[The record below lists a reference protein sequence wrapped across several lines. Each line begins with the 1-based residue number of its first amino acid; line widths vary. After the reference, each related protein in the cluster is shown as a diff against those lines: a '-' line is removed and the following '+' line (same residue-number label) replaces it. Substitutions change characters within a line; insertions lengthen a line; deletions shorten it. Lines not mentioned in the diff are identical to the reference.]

1 MKILPV
7 INQSIKNTPAFKTYA
22 QSPQTSMQYA
32 YNLPCDTVSFAGR
45 RKKVEVKE
53 DDWLDERD
61 MNSDAILKHLEENN
75 YEQVVKLLEGLEE
88 DDWEPNY
95 CLFDQDNGDHCIMG
109 LTLEKMSDCPQ
120 ASEDYKNLR
129 KIAGYVA
136 AHKDFKYINDSIG
149 EDNLYFALA
158 TFTPEVAI
166 DIIYSDDFQNSL
178 ESVNFEKYLGLAH
191 DQGMVSVEEELKA
204 LQSDAPNA
212 AGGGGEIPHQGDKNV
227 KKTNKIKK
235 IKAPLRKYERNTK
248 PNFPKIIDEVGGI
261 FQAKKDIEEFIIK
274 PWHKDFRDKIIENKL
289 NRPSGFLLSGPPGC
303 GKTYIMKAIA
313 AQTGYDL
320 YEINLANI
328 GDSSGYKT
336 QNDLKDLFDNLEE
349 LYKLTGEPSIV
360 ILDELDSIAM
370 DRKNCQTDWKK
381 DDINALLMVIN
392 NSAQRGVI
400 VVGATNDYDALDSA
414 VKRSGRLDKHI
425 EIGLPDYEEA
435 KDIADKIL
443 ADRPIGS
450 ELYSNIDTLA
460 QKLKGLSPAT
470 ISSILHNAC
479 LNAIYEYKDAATMED
494 FDKMY
499 ESLKRDQKP
508 SGRVRIKGFSADN

>member
-1 MKILPV
+1 
-7 INQSIKNTPAFKTYA
+7 
-22 QSPQTSMQYA
+22 
-32 YNLPCDTVSFAGR
+32 
-45 RKKVEVKE
+45 
-53 DDWLDERD
+53 
-61 MNSDAILKHLEENN
+61 MNV
-75 YEQVVKLLEGLEE
+75 VVKLLEGL
-88 DDWEPNY
+88 DDKDWEPNY
-95 CLFDQDNGDHCIMG
+95 CLFDKENDDNCLMG
-109 LTLEKMSDCPQ
+109 LTLRKMADCPKD
-120 ASEDYKNLR
+120 SEDYKNLR
-129 KIAGYVA
+129 RIAGYIA
-136 AHKDFKYINDSIG
+136 SHDDFKYINDSIG
-149 EDNLYFALA
+149 QDNLYEALA
-158 TFTPEVAI
+158 TYTPEVAI
-166 DIIYSDDFQNSL
+166 DIIYSNDFQNNL
-178 ESVNFEKYLGLAH
+178 EKVDFDKYLGLAH
-191 DQGMVSVEEELKA
+191 DQGMINVEEELKA
-204 LQSDAPNA
+204 LQSDVPNA
-212 AGGGGEIPHQGDKNV
+212 AGGGGELPHQDDNLIKDV
-227 KKTNKIKK
+227 REIKK
-235 IKAPLRKYERNTK
+235 LKAGLRKYELNQN
-248 PNFPKIIDEVGGI
+248 PNDPKSLDEVGGM

-274 PWHKDFRDKIIENKL
+274 PWHKDFREKIIENKL

-320 YEINLANI
+320 YEINLSNI

-336 QNDLKDLFDNLEE
+336 QNDLKKLFDDLEE

-425 EIGLPDYEEA
+425 ELGLPDYEET

-443 ADRPIGS
+443 SERPIAL
-450 ELYSNIDTLA
+450 ELYANIDILA
-460 QKLKGLSPAT
+460 EKLKGMSPAD

-479 LNAIYEYKDAATMED
+479 LNAIYEYKDTATMED

-499 ESLKRDQKP
+499 KALKRDNKP
-508 SGRVRIKGFSADN
+508 SGRVRIKGFHTDN

>member
-7 INQSIKNTPAFKTYA
+7 INQSIKNTLTFKPYQ
-22 QSPQTSMQYA
+22 QSSIQYA
-32 YNLPCDTVSFAGR
+32 YNLPCDMVSFEGR
-45 RKKVEVKE
+45 KKKVEQQE
-53 DDWLDERD
+53 DDWIDERD
-61 MNSDAILKHLEENN
+61 MNSDAILKHLDEDN
-75 YEQVVKLLEGLEE
+75 YDQVVKLLEGL
-88 DDWEPNY
+88 DDKDWEPNY
-95 CLFDQDNGDHCIMG
+95 CLFDKENDDNCLMG
-109 LTLEKMSDCPQ
+109 LTLRKMADCPKD
-120 ASEDYKNLR
+120 SEDYKNLR
-129 KIAGYVA
+129 RIAGYIA
-136 AHKDFKYINDSIG
+136 SHDDFKYINDSIG
-149 EDNLYFALA
+149 QDNLYEALA
-158 TFTPEVAI
+158 TYTPEVAI
-166 DIIYSDDFQNSL
+166 DIIYSNDFQNNL
-178 ESVNFEKYLGLAH
+178 EKVDFDKYLGLAH
-191 DQGMVSVEEELKA
+191 DQGMINVEEELKA
-204 LQSDAPNA
+204 LQSDVPNA
-212 AGGGGEIPHQGDKNV
+212 AGGGGELPHQDDNLIKDV
-227 KKTNKIKK
+227 REIKK
-235 IKAPLRKYERNTK
+235 LKAGLRKYELNQN
-248 PNFPKIIDEVGGI
+248 PNDPKSLDEVGGM

-274 PWHKDFRDKIIENKL
+274 PWHKDFREKIIENKL

-320 YEINLANI
+320 YEINLSNI

-336 QNDLKDLFDNLEE
+336 QNDLKKLFDDLEE

-425 EIGLPDYEEA
+425 ELGLPDYEET

-443 ADRPIGS
+443 SERPIAL
-450 ELYSNIDTLA
+450 ELYANIDILA
-460 QKLKGLSPAT
+460 EKLKGMSPAD

-479 LNAIYEYKDAATMED
+479 LNAIYEYKDTATMED

-499 ESLKRDQKP
+499 KALKRDNKP
-508 SGRVRIKGFSADN
+508 SGRVRIKGFHTDN